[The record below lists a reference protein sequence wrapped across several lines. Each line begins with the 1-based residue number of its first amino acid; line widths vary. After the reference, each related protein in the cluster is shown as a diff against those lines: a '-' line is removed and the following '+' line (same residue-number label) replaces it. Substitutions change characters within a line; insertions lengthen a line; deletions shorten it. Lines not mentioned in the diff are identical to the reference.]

1 MEKQQ
6 AALRI
11 QSGKCFRP
19 NWVEEEAV
27 AALDIDDSKRSIQ
40 TIGHEGILTTEQK
53 CKMETLTTTKAA
65 HSPLKS
71 PGFRQK
77 GIRREQLE
85 KHITQMIREKFQAEL
100 TPPEPEVDYCSTT
113 QRDFCVL
120 GFVPSRPKSKH
131 MRDYKFE
138 QAITFW
144 SENCQKIQG
153 VTPIRNPNSPFKKS
167 SLFST
172 PISERLDEEEL
183 PPDL

>member
-1 MEKQQ
+1 MAMASQH
-6 AALRI
+6 
-11 QSGKCFRP
+11 
-19 NWVEEEAV
+19 EAV
-27 AALDIDDSKRSIQ
+27 AALDIDDSKRSVQ

-100 TPPEPEVDYCSTT
+100 TPPEPEVDYSSTT
-113 QRDFCVL
+113 QRDFCVS

-131 MRDYKFE
+131 MHDYKFE

-144 SENCQKIQG
+144 SENCQKIQAG
-153 VTPIRNPNSPFKKS
+153 SISMWTGTTLGNVAHRLQIHTQRADQRTIPSSADPF
-167 SLFST
+167 
-172 PISERLDEEEL
+172 
-183 PPDL
+183 